1 MCSRQ
6 FLSLKNLQKYAGVS
20 RSVLNSWIEA
30 GMPIYRLGPRC
41 IRVNLME
48 FHNWAKQFRVGTD
61 KSTSLDEFWNQA
73 VKEVQN
79 GIPE

>member
-6 FLSLKNLQKYAGVS
+6 FLSLKDLQKYAGVS
-20 RSVLNSWIEA
+20 GSTLNLWIKA

-41 IRVNLME
+41 RRVNLME
-48 FHNWAKQFRVGTD
+48 FHNWVKQFRVGTE
-61 KSTSLDEFWNQA
+61 KTEPLDEAWNQA

>member
-6 FLSLKNLQKYAGVS
+6 FFSLKNLQKYAGVS

-41 IRVNLME
+41 IRVNLIE
-48 FHNWAKQFRVGTD
+48 FHNWAKQFRVGAENTEP
-61 KSTSLDEFWNQA
+61 LDEAWNQA
-73 VKEVQN
+73 VEEVRN
-79 GIPE
+79 GIPK